1 MQRRI
6 FLKSMALSSASLIAI
21 GNDAWAASTSA
32 TATARPDQRKLIVV
46 MLRGAIDGLN
56 VVAPYADPNYARLRP
71 TIALARPGMENGALD
86 LDGRFGLHPA
96 LAPLMPLW
104 QKRQLAFVHASGSP
118 DPTRSHFDAQD
129 YLESGTPGRKSTQD
143 GWLNRLV
150 ATLPGAPTPTR
161 AVSVGA
167 VLPRILAGRINSTLI
182 ANGAASTRADLLD
195 RPNMAA
201 AFDRLYMDN
210 PKFAQAY
217 QDGRSA
223 HREVMAAGDGNEMQV
238 ADGGAPLPNGFPAD
252 AARLARLMRRD
263 PNIQVAF
270 FGLGGWDTH
279 ANQGAGTGQLAN
291 RLAPLGQGL
300 VQLANALGP
309 MFDDTAIV
317 VMSEFGRT
325 AAENGNGGTDH
336 GHGNV
341 MWLMGGALA
350 GGKVYGDWRGMD
362 PAQLHEGRDLPVN
375 TDFRQVLAQV
385 LQHHLQRDAKS
396 LAAIFPDR
404 PKDDLAWRLY
414 RET

>member
-1 MQRRI
+1 MQRRS
-6 FLKSMALSSASLIAI
+6 FLKSMALSGAAVTAL
-21 GNDAWAASTSA
+21 GHDAWAASAAAGTNPEA
-32 TATARPDQRKLIVV
+32 RKLIVV
-46 MLRGAIDGLN
+46 MLRGAVDGLN
-56 VVAPYADPNYARLRP
+56 VVAPYTDPNYARLRP
-71 TIALARPGMENGALD
+71 TIALARPGAENGAID

-96 LAPLMPLW
+96 LAPLLPLW
-104 QKRQLAFVHASGSP
+104 HKRQLAFVHASGSP
-118 DPTRSHFDAQD
+118 DQTRSHFDAQD
-129 YLESGTPGRKSTQD
+129 YLESGTPGRKATQD

-150 ATLPGAPTPTR
+150 ATLPGAQTPTR
-161 AVSVGA
+161 AVSIGA
-167 VLPRILAGRINSTLI
+167 VLPRILAGRINSTMI
-182 ANGAASTRADLLD
+182 ATGPAGTRADPLD
-195 RPNMAA
+195 RPNVGA
-201 AFDRLYMDN
+201 AFDKLYTDN
-210 PKFAQAY
+210 PQFARAY

-223 HREVMAAGDGNEMQV
+223 HREVMGAVDTREMQA

-252 AARLARLMRRD
+252 ATRLARLMRRD

-300 VQLANALGP
+300 AQLATELGP
-309 MFDDTAIV
+309 MIDDTAIV

-350 GGKVYGDWRGMD
+350 GGKVYGEWHGME
-362 PAQLHEGRDLPVN
+362 PGQLHEGRDLPVN
-375 TDFRQVLAQV
+375 TDFRQVLSQV
-385 LQHHLQRDAKS
+385 LQHHLQRDEKS

-404 PKDDLAWRLY
+404 PRDPLGWRLY
-414 RET
+414 RDT

>member
-21 GNDAWAASTSA
+21 GNDAWAASTS
-32 TATARPDQRKLIVV
+32 ATARPDQRKLIVV

-201 AFDRLYMDN
+201 AFDGCTWTIQNSHRPIRTDAA
-210 PKFAQAY
+210 PIA
-217 QDGRSA
+217 RSWQRA
-223 HREVMAAGDGNEMQV
+223 TEMKCRWQMAA
-238 ADGGAPLPNGFPAD
+238 
-252 AARLARLMRRD
+252 RRC
-263 PNIQVAF
+263 
-270 FGLGGWDTH
+270 
-279 ANQGAGTGQLAN
+279 
-291 RLAPLGQGL
+291 R
-300 VQLANALGP
+300 
-309 MFDDTAIV
+309 
-317 VMSEFGRT
+317 
-325 AAENGNGGTDH
+325 
-336 GHGNV
+336 
-341 MWLMGGALA
+341 
-350 GGKVYGDWRGMD
+350 
-362 PAQLHEGRDLPVN
+362 
-375 TDFRQVLAQV
+375 TDFRPTR
-385 LQHHLQRDAKS
+385 H
-396 LAAIFPDR
+396 
-404 PKDDLAWRLY
+404 AWRA
-414 RET
+414 